1 MYKREY
7 IKSKKKGKRKTRK
20 IRDTKKLEEKSVEED
35 EKKGIKDESIRRK
48 RNVELYLVVLGSQ
61 FRILNN
67 FAQNKTQR
75 VKNTA
80 VEMGY

>member
-20 IRDTKKLEEKSVEED
+20 IRDTKKLEEKKCGRRR
-35 EKKGIKDESIRRK
+35 EKRNKRRSIRRK